1 MIKNYTTADVEFLKF
16 NTIDQG
22 NTHLSFSEG
31 IRANRIFLID
41 VKQPEIRGRHAHK
54 KCSQWFGILRGSAVI
69 YCTDGINHLSINITD
84 TDNFLFIPPGIWAEQ
99 TYSLNTKALVFCDL
113 IFDEA
118 DYIRNWDDFVA
129 YKKRAIAAHE

>member
-1 MIKNYTTADVEFLKF
+1 MIKNSTTEDVEFLKF
-16 NTIDQG
+16 KTIDQG
-22 NTHLSFSEG
+22 NTHLTFSEG
-31 IRANRIFLID
+31 IRANRIFQID

-69 YCTDGINHLSINITD
+69 YCTDGTNHLSINITE

-99 TYSLNTKALVFCDL
+99 TYNSNTKALVLCDL
-113 IFDEA
+113 IFDEF

-129 YKKRAIAAHE
+129 YKKRGIIANE